1 MKKYIFYSILLAFLL
16 PAKVYACEDTYI
28 SDTAY
33 NACIRYGE
41 EYGICHEF
49 LMAAVESESSGQADA
64 ENNGCMGLM
73 QVNVTFHAERMERLG
88 CTDIFDEDQ
97 NIHVAAD
104 YLSELF
110 EKYDDACQVLM
121 CYNMGESR
129 AQKLFNQ
136 GIYESGY
143 ALEIL
148 ERTQELERLHGK

>member
-28 SDTAY
+28 SDPAY
-33 NACIRYGE
+33 DACIQYGE
-41 EYGICHEF
+41 EYGICPEF

-73 QVNVTFHAERMERLG
+73 QVNAAFHALRMERLG

-121 CYNMGESR
+121 CYSMGEFR
-129 AQKLFNQ
+129 AQNLFNK
-136 GIYESGY
+136 GIYESDY
-143 ALEIL
+143 ALGIL
-148 ERTQELERLHGK
+148 ERAQELERLHGK